1 MKKYSL
7 LTLIVLMFSL
17 LNVIFATEINSS
29 KNIQNKNIAQDN
41 NINNTDTG
49 YNSYYSYNKDKNTG
63 ENIYSTDNNENTY
76 MNSLDNSLN
85 KTFDNMDKNFENMM
99 WDFENNLNKNLSEM
113 QKQIDNMMNQFETQ
127 LNKQMEKLNNQLDK
141 LTKEIPT
148 QINNTLKISLDKFY
162 KKLDTKYN
170 DEQFL
175 WKLDKITSKI
185 NKLKTKSAITSNKLI
200 SNVVDYVDLDIKKKK
215 TEIAKEKTKYIKNTN
230 TKDISK
236 TDLEKTKK
244 IIDKVLNEK

>member
-1 MKKYSL
+1 MHTEYEKLKIINKKIMGLNSE
-7 LTLIVLMFSL
+7 IQIENRL
-17 LNVIFATEINSS
+17 LNEIV
-29 KNIQNKNIAQDN
+29 
-41 NINNTDTG
+41 
-49 YNSYYSYNKDKNTG
+49 
-63 ENIYSTDNNENTY
+63 E
-76 MNSLDNSLN
+76 LN
-85 KTFDNMDKNFENMM
+85 KKVKILQHE
-99 WDFENNLNKNLSEM
+99 LNET
-113 QKQIDNMMNQFETQ
+113 QFETQ